1 MAHVAKYTAAAVGH
15 LCNHYGRS
23 EDMEKSAY
31 VIRGNENIDP
41 SRTHLNYDLAPHR
54 EGSQLDRLHQRL
66 SEVKVQK
73 RADVNVLCD
82 WVVTAPKDLPS
93 TEHKKFFEESYAFLT
108 QRYGAENVVSS
119 YVHMDETTP
128 HMHFAFVPVKHV
140 LKGGKEYD
148 KVSAKEVITRRDLQT
163 FHTDLDAHLERT
175 MGHEVHV
182 LNGATKNGNR
192 SIAELRRESAT
203 ERLKEVDVKV
213 AKIVSDAQNEARGI
227 QDSLIPL
234 RAEFAAKKAYI
245 RECDKS
251 SEATALYPHGAK
263 QKKSLFGKETVTVSK
278 ELWEQRY
285 ISVREKDSLRAATV
299 ELEHKLA
306 EFQRTTSAANLNSI
320 KKQCEDLQRQLF
332 ELRNENRK
340 LKSDLS
346 IANKEADGMIDKINR
361 VLEKL
366 PENVAEEFVRQ
377 WHAADRGQQHGMG
390 R

>member
-31 VIRGNENIDP
+31 VIRGNENIDA
-41 SRTHLNYDLAPHR
+41 SKTHLNYDLSPHR

-82 WVVTAPKDLPS
+82 WVVTAPKDLPA
-93 TEHKKFFEESYAFLT
+93 TEHKKFFEESYRFLSA
-108 QRYGAENVVSS
+108 RYGEQNVISAF
-119 YVHMDETTP
+119 VHMDETTP
-128 HMHFAFVPVKHV
+128 HLHFAFVPVKHV

-163 FHTDLDAHLERT
+163 FHSDLDAHLERT

-182 LNGATKNGNR
+182 LNGATKDGNR

-203 ERLKEVDVKV
+203 ERLKEVDVKA
-213 AKIVSDAQNEARGI
+213 AKIVSAAQNEARGI
-227 QDSLIPL
+227 RDSLIPL
-234 RAEFAAKKAYI
+234 RAEFEAKKAYI
-245 RECDKS
+245 RACDKS

-278 ELWEQRY
+278 ELWEQRH

-306 EFQRTTSAANLNSI
+306 EFQRTTTSANLNSI

-377 WHAADRGQQHGMG
+377 WHAADLGQHRGMG

>member
-1 MAHVAKYTAAAVGH
+1 MAHVAKYAEAAVGH

-23 EDMEKSAY
+23 EDMEKSSY

-82 WVVTAPKDLPS
+82 WVVTAPKDLPAA
-93 TEHKKFFEESYAFLT
+93 EHKKFFEESYAFLT

-163 FHTDLDAHLERT
+163 FHSDLDAHLERA

-182 LNGATKNGNR
+182 LNGATKDGNK
-192 SIAELRRESAT
+192 SIAELKRQSAT
-203 ERLKEVDVKV
+203 ERLHEANTK
-213 AKIVSDAQNEARGI
+213 ALKIVSDAQNEVRGI

-234 RAEFAAKKAYI
+234 RAEFEAKKAYI
-245 RECDKS
+245 RACDKS
-251 SEATALYPHGAK
+251 SEATTLYPRGAK

-306 EFQRTTSAANLNSI
+306 EFQRTTTSANLNSI

-332 ELRNENRK
+332 DLRNENRK

-377 WHAADRGQQHGMG
+377 WHAADLGQHHGMG